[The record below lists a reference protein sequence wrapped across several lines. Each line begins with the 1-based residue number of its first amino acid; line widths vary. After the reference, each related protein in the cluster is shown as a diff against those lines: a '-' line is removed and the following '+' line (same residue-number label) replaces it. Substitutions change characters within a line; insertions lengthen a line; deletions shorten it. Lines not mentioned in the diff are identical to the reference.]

1 MGEEHLHRVCCA
13 ADRHRSERGMCGR
26 QLKPW
31 GGGGGA
37 FQTSIGGAVWFE
49 VRGERVLG
57 KQLTMT
63 DQEPT
68 RRATQ
73 AQEPSTMTP

>member
-1 MGEEHLHRVCCA
+1 MWSTTEAVGRV
-13 ADRHRSERGMCGR
+13 ER
-26 QLKPW
+26 
-31 GGGGGA
+31 A

-57 KQLTMT
+57 KQLTT
-63 DQEPT
+63 AGQEPT

-73 AQEPSTMTP
+73 AQELSTMTP

>member
-1 MGEEHLHRVCCA
+1 MWSTTEAVGRV
-13 ADRHRSERGMCGR
+13 
-26 QLKPW
+26 
-31 GGGGGA
+31 GGA

-63 DQEPT
+63 GQEPT

-73 AQEPSTMTP
+73 AQEPSTMTPWAFSKRLTI